1 MYQED
6 FYKLASTLPQGFQKL
21 RENLEITGLQAET
34 VSTRQQN
41 VREAVEREVEVLD
54 TFLTG
59 SYKRSTMIA
68 PLSEADIDI
77 FVVLPSSYYSP
88 DGQASLLEKVKYVLK
103 KTYPQTPDISR
114 DGQAV
119 TITFTD
125 FKVDVVPAINRRG
138 GGFLIPNTLHNEWVS
153 TDPREH
159 ITLWTDANK
168 AHNDDLVPLIKMVKA
183 WNKKNGSS
191 FISFHLEC
199 LILQILN
206 KVTIS
211 NFSSGVRYV
220 FDKARSAV
228 QAPVADPAGYNANV
242 GKYLNTQDKID
253 DIVSRLE
260 TAYTRAVKAEECA
273 TKGNIEDAYYYWRL
287 IFGDYFPAYR

>member
-1 MYQED
+1 MFRED
-6 FYKLASTLPQGFQKL
+6 FYKLPSTLPQGFQKL

-41 VREAVEREVEVLD
+41 VREAVEREMQVLD

-77 FVVLPSSYYSP
+77 FVVLHSSYYSS

-103 KTYPQTPDISR
+103 KTYPKTPDISR

-119 TITFTD
+119 TISFTD
-125 FKVDVVPAINRRG
+125 FKVDVVPAFNRRG
-138 GGFLIPNTLHNEWVS
+138 GGFLIPNTLQNEWIS

-159 ITLWTDANK
+159 ITIWTNANK

-183 WNKKNGSS
+183 WNKKNGSP

-199 LILQILN
+199 LILHVLTNIR
-206 KVTIS
+206 IDS
-211 NFSSGVRYV
+211 FPSGVRYV
-220 FDKARSAV
+220 FDKARKAV
-228 QAPVADPAGYNANV
+228 QSPVADLAGYNANV
-242 GKYLNTQDKID
+242 GKYLNTQDKLD
-253 DIVSRLE
+253 DVVSRLE

-273 TKGNIEDAYYYWRL
+273 TKGNTEDAYYYWRL
-287 IFGDYFPAYR
+287 IFGVYFPAYG